1 MSRETVVA
9 RRYAK
14 ALYEAAAQDGRTLET
29 EQELTAA
36 VTALTSDKDVMN
48 FIVSPNISEEV
59 KWNIISGSLEGK
71 MSQTVISALKLVI
84 ERGRVDILQDMLNS
98 YTKIS
103 SDALGIA
110 NAVVYTTYPLNEQ
123 EQQQVA
129 QEFGDLVH
137 KKIRVNNVIDKDLL
151 GGMKV
156 VIGDTLYDG
165 SLAGKLERLEKSF
178 RR

>member
-48 FIVSPNISEEV
+48 FIASPNISEEV